1 MFRPLTKS
9 QQPLALLVIT
19 LSTAEIM
26 GDNTPHASAG
36 QDQNSD
42 TGNVTT
48 QIHTVQSINMALVND
63 QLPRAANT
71 FVESS
76 LQVQWSPSQP
86 HSSAAPNAAAVSN
99 LRLGSRSDGVSQLQ
113 SMLNQQGFQT
123 PINGLFDAHT
133 YRQLVRFQAVNG
145 LEPNGIVSPHT
156 ITALQNFQQ
165 PPPTPQPEPDIST
178 KILKRGNRGPLVRQ
192 VQRLLVYQGFALKI
206 DGFFGAKTHQAV
218 MEFQTDQ
225 GLRPDGIVGS
235 QTAKVLHSQAKIS
248 KSQ

>member
-1 MFRPLTKS
+1 MFRPLTNSKQS
-9 QQPLALLVIT
+9 LALLVIA

-26 GDNTPHASAG
+26 GDNPPHASAG

-42 TGNVTT
+42 TGNVAT
-48 QIHTVQSINMALVND
+48 QTNSVQGVNMILVNN
-63 QLPRAANT
+63 QLPRATNT

-76 LQVQWSPSQP
+76 LQVQWSPSQT
-86 HSSAAPNAAAVSN
+86 HSSAVSNAGTLSN
-99 LRLGSRSDGVSQLQ
+99 LRLGSHSDGVSQLQ

-123 PINGLFDAHT
+123 PINGLFDSHT

-145 LEPNGIVSPHT
+145 LEPNGVVSPHT

-165 PPPTPQPEPDIST
+165 PPPTPQPEPDISK

-206 DGFFGAKTHQAV
+206 DGFFGAETHQAV
-218 MEFQTDQ
+218 MKFQTDQ

-235 QTAKVLHSQAKIS
+235 QTAKVLHSQAKT
-248 KSQ
+248 SQSQ